1 MSVTRGLGGA
11 DARAGRAAARLCAA
25 ASLFLAVAG
34 CRGRPSE
41 ETAAPATHN
50 DVPVAINSVS
60 PFQYPADLWDQ
71 GVEGEVRLRL
81 YVDSLGH
88 VRPDSTRVV
97 ASSGTPA
104 LDSAAVRGAS
114 LLMFAPAHKDGRPVA
129 VAFYQPVVFRRRA
142 DRSGAGT
149 P

>member
-1 MSVTRGLGGA
+1 MIVTRSSGGA
-11 DARAGRAAARLCAA
+11 LARRAVARLGAGAA
-25 ASLFLAVAG
+25 LLVAVTG

-41 ETAAPATHN
+41 EAAAPAKQN
-50 DVPVAINSVS
+50 DVPVALNSES
-60 PFQYPADLWDQ
+60 PFQYPADLYDQ

-88 VRPDSTRVV
+88 VRPESTKVA

-114 LLMFAPAHKDGRPVA
+114 LLMYAPAHQDGRPVA
-129 VAFYQPVVFRRRA
+129 LAFYQPVVFRRRA
-142 DRSGAGT
+142 ERPGAAA

>member
-1 MSVTRGLGGA
+1 MSFTPGLGTA
-11 DARAGRAAARLCAA
+11 SVRAAARWSAVATLLLAA
-25 ASLFLAVAG
+25 AG

-41 ETAAPATHN
+41 EAAAPATQN
-50 DVPVAINSVS
+50 DMPVAINSES
-60 PFQYPADLWDQ
+60 PFQYPADLYDQ

-81 YVDSLGH
+81 YADSLGH
-88 VRPDSTRVV
+88 VRPESTRVV

-114 LLMFAPAHKDGRPVA
+114 LLMYAPAHKDGRPVA

-142 DRSGAGT
+142 QRSGAGT